1 MTTTIKF
8 EPNSLRKMAEY
19 LYDGTLDNNMPN
31 NIKVTSKTFERN
43 GNKTIFGHM
52 ITSVLVFKK
61 YIVIYF
67 DYTSDQMSDSR
78 VIRKIETDNET
89 NTYEISY
96 KDTTNVFDPLFFIYD
111 HILFVLCIAD
121 NIMHI
126 IQPDTNAR
134 TKTTIVRDHSYKTFK
149 ENSLTT
155 FLNMYKRLPYGHNR
169 QYDPKLMEW
178 PVVICP
184 AKKVRSP
191 YAISKWHPDIFI
203 MVNQ

>member
-67 DYTSDQMSDSR
+67 DYTSDRMSDSR
-78 VIRKIETDNET
+78 VIRKIEADNET

-134 TKTTIVRDHSYKTFK
+134 TKMTIVRDFDYKTFK
-149 ENSLTT
+149 ENALTT
-155 FLNMYKRLPYGHNR
+155 FLNMYKRLPYGRNR

-178 PVVICP
+178 PVAICP
-184 AKKVRSP
+184 TKKVRSP
-191 YAISKWHPDIFI
+191 YAISKWHLDVFI
-203 MVNQ
+203 ATTE